1 LGEATNSEKTGNEA
15 PILRTG
21 KDKRQAPFV
30 HVSPSR
36 TLLELSLWFS
46 GLQVCHI
53 PVIDERA
60 RVIGVITPL
69 DVFYVIDRSRTDLV
83 KSLLS
88 IRVSEV
94 VHPVPLLALDDPVD
108 EVVLRVLDDRCK
120 CGIMLDSNGQ
130 PVAIVSCYDALKLA
144 LGVEGLSESLAGIPV
159 GAVTSKV
166 KALPFETTVRQ
177 AITALVSYSGEPL
190 LVEQTDLAVTSRSL
204 LSAILSPKA
213 IPKLLKGVE
222 EVLDSY
228 LVHENDALVR
238 VPVISNGR
246 SLVEVIGLLADAK
259 AEILRVE
266 NNGYVTVRNLIEFI
280 RNRLRA
286 LANAQDS

>member
-1 LGEATNSEKTGNEA
+1 MVANSERAGNEIT
-15 PILRTG
+15 ILRTD

-30 HVSPSR
+30 YVSPSR

-60 RVIGVITPL
+60 RVIGVITPHDVL
-69 DVFYVIDRSRTDLV
+69 DVIDRSRTDLV

-94 VHPVPLLALDDPVD
+94 VHPAPLLSLDDPVD
-108 EVVLRVLDDRCK
+108 EVVLRVLDDQCK
-120 CGIMLDSNGQ
+120 CGVMLDSNGQ
-130 PVAIVSCYDALKLA
+130 PVAIISCYDVLKLV
-144 LGVEGLSESLAGIPV
+144 LGVEGFSESLAEIP
-159 GAVTSKV
+159 ASAITSKV
-166 KALPFETTVRQ
+166 KVLPFETTVRQ
-177 AITALVSYSGEPL
+177 TITALVSYSGEPL
-190 LVEQTDLAVTSRSL
+190 VVEQTDFAVTSRSL

-213 IPKLLKGVE
+213 IPKLLRGDE

-228 LVHENDALVR
+228 LVYENDALVR

-266 NNGYVTVRNLIEFI
+266 NDGYVTVRNLIEFI